1 MLQGGRSN
9 RLIIRKEVIG
19 YNNDTKRERERT
31 KERERERAKEKEGE
45 REYLN
50 FIKQIRKTYN

>member
-9 RLIIRKEVIG
+9 RLIIRKEVIR

-31 KERERERAKEKEGE
+31 KGRERAKEKEGE